1 MGCQTLHAPFLAPK
15 PHSQLLRKRK
25 TEVSKRPV
33 TKKVKAGLSR
43 AMPSKE
49 VPPPPKSG
57 PAKKIGILKI
67 TRPKPKPGLHG
78 TSEIELPLAKPIGVS
93 KKFHLLDI
101 VGSSHGSHSTC
112 DATTHAAWVPAFDI
126 LGDDSLSDVR

>member
-1 MGCQTLHAPFLAPK
+1 MGCRMLPAPFLAPK

-25 TEVSKRPV
+25 IEVSKRPV

-49 VPPPPKSG
+49 VSPPPKSG

-67 TRPKPKPGLHG
+67 THPKPKPGLHG
-78 TSEIELPLAKPIGVS
+78 MSEIELPLVKPIGVS
-93 KKFHLLDI
+93 KKF
-101 VGSSHGSHSTC
+101 HGSHSTC
-112 DATTHAAWVPAFDI
+112 DATTRAAWVPAFDN
-126 LGDDSLSDVR
+126 LRDDSLSDIR